1 MYQGYVNTN
10 VQTQLASLYRRE
22 FPEDLSITVESIQLQ
37 NGDSD
42 CGLFAAAICVA
53 LALGTNPTTL
63 RWRQERMKEHLK
75 SCFESKIFTQF
86 PSIPKKTSVKPKK
99 LEMFTIP
106 LICICR
112 LPVYAFKYVI
122 QCMNCQQFYHKS
134 CVGYEDRKGKIVNF
148 SCFKCRKNT
157 I

>member
-1 MYQGYVNTN
+1 MYIFIFYSRYYYLSNSHKFK
-10 VQTQLASLYRRE
+10 AYRTKWRTKWR
-22 FPEDLSITVESIQLQ
+22 FRLWSICSCDMRRV
-37 NGDSD
+37 
-42 CGLFAAAICVA
+42 
-53 LALGTNPTTL
+53 ALGTNPTTL
-63 RWRQERMKEHLK
+63 RWRQERMREHLK
-75 SCFESKIFTQF
+75 SCFESKIF
-86 PSIPKKTSVKPKK
+86 TSVKPKK

-112 LPVYAFKYVI
+112 LPEYAFKYVI
-122 QCMNCQQFYHKS
+122 QCMNCQQCYHKS

>member
-22 FPEDLSITVESIQLQ
+22 FPEDLSITVESIQQQ
-37 NGDSD
+37 NGGSD

-63 RWRQERMKEHLK
+63 RWRQERMREHLK
-75 SCFESKIFTQF
+75 SCFESKIF
-86 PSIPKKTSVKPKK
+86 TSVKPKK

-106 LICICR
+106 LICYV
-112 LPVYAFKYVI
+112 VYL
-122 QCMNCQQFYHKS
+122 
-134 CVGYEDRKGKIVNF
+134 
-148 SCFKCRKNT
+148 NT
-157 I
+157 PSNM